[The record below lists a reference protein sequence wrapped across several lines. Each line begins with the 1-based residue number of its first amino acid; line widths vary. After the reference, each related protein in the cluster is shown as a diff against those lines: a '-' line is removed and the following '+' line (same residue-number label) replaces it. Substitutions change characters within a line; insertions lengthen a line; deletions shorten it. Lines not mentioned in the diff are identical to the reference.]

1 MNIWHISS
9 KAASKLALWRINET
23 EFRVTRF
30 DAATP
35 LLTSPS
41 YILLD
46 KLFEPVLSQM
56 KEQVSWKPAVI
67 HEPLRQIEWSN
78 FNDLKINTQ
87 LEVKAINK
95 LDASGCNIWVYAE
108 KHVFL
113 SEPAKEAFEAI
124 ANGTL
129 QFTPAPAFFKS
140 IK

>member
-1 MNIWHISS
+1 MSIWHITP
-9 KAASKLALWRINET
+9 KVASKLALWRINET

-30 DAATP
+30 DAAAP

-46 KLFEPVLSQM
+46 KLFEPVLHQM
-56 KEQVSWKPAVI
+56 KEQVSWKAAVI
-67 HEPLRQIEWSN
+67 HEPLRQIEWNN
-78 FNDLKINTQ
+78 FNDLKIKTQ
-87 LEVKAINK
+87 LEAKSINK

-113 SEPAKEAFEAI
+113 SEQAKEAFEAI

-129 QFTPAPAFFKS
+129 QFTPASAFFKS